1 MIIEQVS
8 TSEKKRGFA
17 HVENA
22 LWAFLLFK
30 GNVLKNGSAA
40 ISKDPHVMWLFAINE
55 CVGG

>member
-55 CVGG
+55 F